1 MTSQSFG
8 QDEPA
13 LRRLNGV
20 SPRWSLWQPGNRQLF
35 AYLLLLPAVLL
46 TAAIIVYPILSAI
59 DLSFQRIKIA
69 KLGRERAP
77 LTLRNYEELFQSP
90 EFFQAIWVTIS
101 LVATVT
107 LLSYVIGLATAVMVN
122 QQFRGRKLA
131 RILVAVPW
139 AVPSV
144 MAAIIWWWLFDS
156 SFGLI
161 NWALVRS
168 GLSGE
173 MIPWLSTPGAATFVI
188 VIVMVWKGYP
198 FISVI
203 MLAGL
208 QSIPLELYDAAKV
221 DGASAWGRFRF
232 ITLPGLRSVRGIALI
247 LIMLWVFRD
256 FPIIYL
262 LTGGGPQGTTQ
273 TLAIMT
279 YQEAFKFHDFGYAAA
294 IGVITLIISVV
305 ASWFMVRRSDEPLF

>member
-1 MTSQSFG
+1 MT
-8 QDEPA
+8 
-13 LRRLNGV
+13 
-20 SPRWSLWQPGNRQLF
+20 SPRWSLWNPANRQLF
-35 AYLLLLPAVLL
+35 GYLLLLPAVLL

-59 DLSFQRIKIA
+59 DLSLQRIKIA
-69 KLGRERAP
+69 RLGRSRAP
-77 LTLRNYEELFQSP
+77 LTLRNYEELFQSA
-90 EFFQAIWVTIS
+90 EFFQAIWVTIT
-101 LVATVT
+101 LVAAVT
-107 LLSYVIGLATAVMVN
+107 ILSYVIGLATALLVN
-122 QQFRGRKLA
+122 QRFAGRKAA
-131 RILVAVPW
+131 RVLVALPW

-168 GLSGE
+168 GISAG
-173 MIPWLSTPGAATFVI
+173 MIPWLSTPGAAFFVI
-188 VIVMVWKGYP
+188 VVVMVWKGYP

-221 DGASAWGRFRF
+221 DGANAWNRFRF

-256 FPIIYL
+256 FPIIYI
-262 LTGGGPQGTTQ
+262 LTGGGPQRTTQ
-273 TLAIMT
+273 TLSIMT

-305 ASWFMVRRSDEPLF
+305 ASWFMVRRTDEPLY

>member
-1 MTSQSFG
+1 MTRQSMA
-8 QDEPA
+8 DPVL
-13 LRRLNGV
+13 LRSSGGA
-20 SPRWSLWQPGNRQLF
+20 PRWSLWNPSNRHLF

-59 DLSFQRIKIA
+59 DMSFQKIKIA
-69 KLGRERAP
+69 QLGRSRAP
-77 LTLRNYEELFQSP
+77 WTLANYEELFQSA
-90 EFFQAIWVTIS
+90 EFYQAIWVTIT
-101 LVATVT
+101 LVTAVT
-107 LLSYVIGLATAVMVN
+107 ALSYVIGLATAVLVN
-122 QQFRGRKLA
+122 QRFAGRKLA

-144 MAAIIWWWLFDS
+144 IAAVTWWWLFDS

-161 NWALVRS
+161 NWALFRA
-168 GLSGE
+168 GLVGE
-173 MIPWLSTPGAATFVI
+173 MIPWLSTPGAAYFVI
-188 VIVMVWKGYP
+188 VVVMVWKGYP

-208 QSIPLELYDAAKV
+208 QSIPVELYDAAKV
-221 DGASAWGRFRF
+221 DGASAWNRFRY

-256 FPIIYL
+256 FPIIYI
-262 LTGGGPQGTTQ
+262 LTGGGPQRTTQ

-279 YQEAFKFHDFGYAAA
+279 YQEAFKFHDFGFAAA
-294 IGVITLIISVV
+294 IGVITLIISII
-305 ASWFMVRRSDEPLF
+305 ASWFMVRRADEPIY